1 MISSSL
7 LFTFS
12 SILINLV
19 LCFTPSTSQPTL
31 VYNFC
36 LGANY
41 TTNSNIQFTTNL
53 NLLLSSLSS
62 KASSSTNHGFYNFTT
77 GQNQYKVYG
86 LFLCR
91 GDVTIETCQNCVETA
106 SKEIIQLCPVNR
118 EAIIWYEECML
129 RYSNRSIFSIMEVEP
144 RSYFGIFVNVS
155 DPDQL
160 NRTQSGLMDKLI
172 TRAVRGP
179 SSPAMFAIGD
189 EKFSLFQNLYGLV
202 QCTPDLSGTDCDKCL
217 RGAVSAIQNRF
228 YATLEVALYRPSCV
242 VRRSSIP
249 FYPLKA
255 GTPAAAPPPP
265 PPPPPPLSEDI
276 APNRRRKSFQP
287 ACVIAIPLAIAV
299 TVLSIICFYVRRRK
313 KKKKAN
319 LMDDYT
325 NVDSLQFGFIT
336 IKTATDNFSDANK
349 LGAGGFGAVYKGRLS
364 DGQEIAVK
372 RLSGNSSQGE
382 AEFKN
387 EVALLAK
394 LQHRNLVG
402 LIGFCLE
409 GKEKQLI
416 YEFVP
421 NGSLDYFI
429 FDPSKRAEMDWRMHY
444 KIIEGTA
451 RGILYLH
458 EDSQIKIIHRDL
470 KPSNI
475 LLDADMNPKISDFGM
490 ARLVMMDQT
499 LVNTKRVVGTY
510 GYMPPEYALKGLFS
524 VKSDVFSFGVIV
536 LEMISGKKIRSFHL
550 TEDSQTLL
558 EYAWRLWHEEKG
570 LEFIDPMLNNS
581 CPTSEVLKCLLIGL
595 LCVQEDPKYRPTMSS
610 VVMML
615 KKKLDALPQPRQ
627 PAYAMGSSSIES
639 DPFSVSGESSSVN
652 EATFSSFTPR

>member
-276 APNRRRKSFQP
+276 APNSKHGRRKSFQP

-429 FDPSKRAEMDWRMHY
+429 F
-444 KIIEGTA
+444 
-451 RGILYLH
+451 
-458 EDSQIKIIHRDL
+458 
-470 KPSNI
+470 
-475 LLDADMNPKISDFGM
+475 DMNPKISDFGM